1 MSQQL
6 PVQTML
12 VSGPAGATICHYL
25 TRRPQHTAAA
35 RVGGQQPAPGHPHT
49 TCQHSLQLLSD
60 ENPDKLL
67 ISTHLSFALL
77 TSIWLH
83 PDVFLD
89 NKRDPAHHNP
99 AAARGVSIS
108 SSYSSGVE
116 STVYLLPFSAEIII
130 YLNSE
135 KLILPSLFLSTVLI
149 ISSTY
154 NKQTNNNP
162 LNCLQ
167 VPLK

>member
-1 MSQQL
+1 
-6 PVQTML
+6 ML

-25 TRRPQHTAAA
+25 TRRPRHTAAA

-60 ENPDKLL
+60 ENPADKVL

-77 TSIWLH
+77 TSIRLH

-89 NKRDPAHHNP
+89 NERDATHHNP

-108 SSYSSGVE
+108 SSCRSGVE
-116 STVYLLPFSAEIII
+116 STEYLLPFSAEIII

-162 LNCLQ
+162 FN
-167 VPLK
+167 

>member
-1 MSQQL
+1 M
-6 PVQTML
+6 
-12 VSGPAGATICHYL
+12 H
-25 TRRPQHTAAA
+25 
-35 RVGGQQPAPGHPHT
+35 
-49 TCQHSLQLLSD
+49 
-60 ENPDKLL
+60 
-67 ISTHLSFALL
+67 ALL
-77 TSIWLH
+77 TSIWLY

-89 NKRDPAHHNP
+89 NKRDATHHNP

-162 LNCLQ
+162 FN
-167 VPLK
+167 